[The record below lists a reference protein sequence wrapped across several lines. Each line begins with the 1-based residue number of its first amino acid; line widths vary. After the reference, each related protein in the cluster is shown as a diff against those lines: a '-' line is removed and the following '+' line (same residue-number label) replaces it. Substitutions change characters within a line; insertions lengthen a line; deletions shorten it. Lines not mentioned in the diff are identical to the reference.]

1 MSMWDNST
9 SHGGEL
15 DLGTWSQAQLTGY
28 VPGRSH
34 WRVSWSCPS
43 CSYRFVVISES
54 ETLPGFC
61 TPLCAFASRL
71 HMRSHGSNT

>member
-1 MSMWDNST
+1 MSTHDDSI
-9 SHGGEL
+9 L
-15 DLGTWSQAQLTGY
+15 DSVAYAAGTWSQAQLTGY

-34 WRVSWSCPS
+34 WRVSWSCRS

-61 TPLCAFASRL
+61 TPLCAFASRV
-71 HMRSHGSNT
+71 HMHSHGS